1 MKLLLEGFR
10 RGSVPSVGERS
21 LRTRLFMDPK
31 VLSWSLEGK
40 SEELPPRTGLE
51 LREELGLSEAL
62 DIGLSEVLLIA
73 LREVLPIEFNE
84 ELPIEFNEEL
94 PIGFNDAPAF
104 PEDGD
109 PKRSSSMTS
118 WRLVNERSFLPE
130 TTMKHTHTRRTRLH
144 GVLTIAKYTS
154 EGMACV

>member
-73 LREVLPIEFNE
+73 LREVLPIEFSE
-84 ELPIEFNEEL
+84 VL

-130 TTMKHTHTRRTRLH
+130 TTMKHTQTRRTRLH

>member
-62 DIGLSEVLLIA
+62 DIGLSEVLLIT
-73 LREVLPIEFNE
+73 LREVLPIEFSE
-84 ELPIEFNEEL
+84 VL
-94 PIGFNDAPAF
+94 PIGFNDTPAF

>member
-62 DIGLSEVLLIA
+62 DIGLSEVLLIT
-73 LREVLPIEFNE
+73 LREV
-84 ELPIEFNEEL
+84 L

-130 TTMKHTHTRRTRLH
+130 TTMKHTYTRRTRLH

>member
-62 DIGLSEVLLIA
+62 DIGLS
-73 LREVLPIEFNE
+73 EVLPIEFNE

>member
-62 DIGLSEVLLIA
+62 DIGLSEALLIT
-73 LREVLPIEFNE
+73 LREVLPIEFSE
-84 ELPIEFNEEL
+84 VL

>member
-62 DIGLSEVLLIA
+62 GIGLSEVLLIT
-73 LREVLPIEFNE
+73 LREVLPIEFSE
-84 ELPIEFNEEL
+84 VL

-118 WRLVNERSFLPE
+118 
-130 TTMKHTHTRRTRLH
+130 
-144 GVLTIAKYTS
+144 
-154 EGMACV
+154 

>member
-62 DIGLSEVLLIA
+62 DIGLSEVLLIT
-73 LREVLPIEFNE
+73 LREVLPIEFSE
-84 ELPIEFNEEL
+84 VL

>member
-1 MKLLLEGFR
+1 
-10 RGSVPSVGERS
+10 
-21 LRTRLFMDPK
+21 MDPK

-62 DIGLSEVLLIA
+62 DIGLSEVLLIT
-73 LREVLPIEFNE
+73 LREVLPIEFSE
-84 ELPIEFNEEL
+84 VL

>member
-31 VLSWSLEGK
+31 ALRESLAGK

-51 LREELGLSEAL
+51 ASEEPGLSEAL
-62 DIGLSEVLLIA
+62 DM
-73 LREVLPIEFNE
+73 
-84 ELPIEFNEEL
+84 
-94 PIGFNDAPAF
+94 GFNDVPAL
-104 PEDGD
+104 PADED

-118 WRLVNERSFLPE
+118 WRLVNERSFRPE
-130 TTMKHTHTRRTRLH
+130 TTGKRLR
-144 GVLTIAKYTS
+144 V
-154 EGMACV
+154 

>member
-73 LREVLPIEFNE
+73 LRDVLPIEFNE
-84 ELPIEFNEEL
+84 VL

>member
-21 LRTRLFMDPK
+21 LCTRLFMDPK

-62 DIGLSEVLLIA
+62 DIGLSEVLLIT
-73 LREVLPIEFNE
+73 LREVLPIEFSE
-84 ELPIEFNEEL
+84 VL

>member
-1 MKLLLEGFR
+1 MKLLLDGFR

-62 DIGLSEVLLIA
+62 DIGLSEVLLIT
-73 LREVLPIEFNE
+73 LREVLPIEFSE
-84 ELPIEFNEEL
+84 VL

>member
-62 DIGLSEVLLIA
+62 DIGLSEV
-73 LREVLPIEFNE
+73 
-84 ELPIEFNEEL
+84 LPIEFNEEL

>member
-62 DIGLSEVLLIA
+62 GIGLSEVLLIT
-73 LREVLPIEFNE
+73 LREVLPIEFSE
-84 ELPIEFNEEL
+84 VL

-130 TTMKHTHTRRTRLH
+130 TTMKHTQTRRTRLH

>member
-84 ELPIEFNEEL
+84 ELPI
-94 PIGFNDAPAF
+94 GFNDAPAF

>member
-31 VLSWSLEGK
+31 LLSWSLEGK

-62 DIGLSEVLLIA
+62 DMGLSEVLLIGFN
-73 LREVLPIEFNE
+73 EVLPIAFNE
-84 ELPIEFNEEL
+84 AFPIAFNEAFPIE
-94 PIGFNDAPAF
+94 FNDAPAL

-130 TTMKHTHTRRTRLH
+130 TTMRRTHAQRTRLH

-154 EGMACV
+154 EGMA

>member
-62 DIGLSEVLLIA
+62 DIGLSEVLLIT
-73 LREVLPIEFNE
+73 LREVLPIEFSE
-84 ELPIEFNEEL
+84 VL

-130 TTMKHTHTRRTRLH
+130 TTMKHTYTRRTRLH

>member
-40 SEELPPRTGLE
+40 NEELPPRTGLE

-62 DIGLSEVLLIA
+62 EIGLSEVLLIA
-73 LREVLPIEFNE
+73 LREV
-84 ELPIEFNEEL
+84 LPIEFNEEL

>member
-31 VLSWSLEGK
+31 VLCWSLEGK
-40 SEELPPRTGLE
+40 SVELPPRTGLE

-62 DIGLSEVLLIA
+62 DIGLSEVLLIT
-73 LREVLPIEFNE
+73 LREVLPIEFSE
-84 ELPIEFNEEL
+84 VL